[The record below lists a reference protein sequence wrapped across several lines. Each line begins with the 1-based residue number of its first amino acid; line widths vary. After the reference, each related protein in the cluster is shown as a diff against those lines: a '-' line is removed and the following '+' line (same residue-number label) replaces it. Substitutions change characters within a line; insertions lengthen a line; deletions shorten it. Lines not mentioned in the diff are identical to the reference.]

1 MGMRFEF
8 YSDPIQQSLWRTVIT
23 RIITHH
29 DPIRFGI
36 QTSVYDGK
44 LIKYGKGMITGCFFN
59 PLDDTPK
66 STIVNWTDYISTWTT
81 KWAKNGLLAFRCRAY
96 KDQQTNYYYAGIKNI
111 AYGNISLY
119 ADDIYYYNDNPDDA
133 HVRMAL
139 IEIDNEDFIA
149 FYVLIG
155 SDPSGAIINALVVS
169 LNVFDGSYQPRY
181 TPPTTP
187 DIDGGYGTGETP
199 NGQQQGGATGGN
211 GGDHIG
217 VYPPN
222 VEVNVEVNMPEPE
235 KVARAQPSSI
245 HIALIGENS
254 LNCLVNALWGA
265 DQAGFKSLWQM
276 FENYKFNPIAGVI
289 ACMRLPRWVTSQL
302 STGNTPIGIAGT
314 TILGFVG
321 GAVGQNTIIKH
332 TWSTG
337 LSSGENPTYLTQ
349 FKDFKDFVGV
359 TVRAYAPFIGW
370 FDLDPS
376 LCFGGNIEFRY
387 FCDVASGNLG
397 LEIWGTTVDKTD
409 TQKHEMLLATGSG
422 NCAYPV
428 VIAGNDNGMGDFISG
443 FTQSAIGI
451 ATSVVG
457 GFTENPMAVLG
468 GTSAAFVGMGK
479 IAVPQSHTTMVGDI
493 SGSKGYL
500 GYLIPFVQVIKPR
513 YVLPDS
519 YEAVYGRPV
528 SGGKIVSD
536 FKGMYAELDVHCSSF
551 GYANASEQRKIIEL
565 LAKGVHV

>member
-8 YSDPIQQSLWRTVIT
+8 YSDPIQQSLWKTVIT

-29 DPIRFGI
+29 NSITFGI

-44 LIKYGKGMITGCFFN
+44 LIKYGNGMISGCFFN
-59 PLDDTPK
+59 PLDDAPK
-66 STIVNWTDYISTWTT
+66 STIVNWTDHISTWTT
-81 KWAKNGLLAFRCRAY
+81 KWAKNGLLAFKCRAY
-96 KDQQTNYYYAGIKNI
+96 KNQQNYYAGIQNI

-119 ADDIYYYNDNPDDA
+119 GNDIYYYGDKSDDA

-149 FYVLIG
+149 FYVLVG
-155 SDPSGAIINALVVS
+155 SGSSGAVINALVVS

-187 DIDGGYGTGETP
+187 DDDAGYGTGETP
-199 NGQQQGGATGGN
+199 NGEQAGVGTQG
-211 GGDHIG
+211 GGDHIS

-222 VEVNVEVNMPEPE
+222 VDVNVEVNMPEPE

-245 HIALIGENS
+245 HIALINEKS

-265 DQAGFKSLWQM
+265 DPAGFANLWQM
-276 FENYKFNPIAGVI
+276 FENYKFNPVAGVI

-302 STGNTPIGIAGT
+302 ALDTTPIGIAGT
-314 TILGFVG
+314 TINGFVG

-337 LSSGENPTYLTQ
+337 LSSGDNPTYLTQ

-428 VIAGNDNGMGDFISG
+428 VISGNDNGMGDYITG
-443 FTQSAIGI
+443 FSQSAIGI

-468 GTSAAFVGMGK
+468 GTSSAFVGMNK
-479 IAVPQSHTTMVGDI
+479 IAAPQSHTTMVGDI

-513 YVLPDS
+513 YALPDS

-528 SGGKIVSD
+528 SGGAKVSD
-536 FKGMYAELDVHCSSF
+536 FEGCYAELDVHCSSF
-551 GYANASEQRKIIEL
+551 GFANEQEQKKIIDM
-565 LAKGVHV
+565 LARGVHV